1 MKNYLKITGIILT
14 IITMI
19 TLILL
24 YKQSHIEKE
33 LMITNDYDTY
43 YLKSSNINNSA
54 DIFKNA
60 EFEGEN
66 IIAPGSTGKYYFN
79 VGNDTDN
86 PLKYKL
92 LFKENNK
99 YSIDIKYKL
108 KMNNK
113 DIIENWTSVKDL
125 VFKEYRLD
133 NAKYDVYELE
143 WKWFD
148 SYNDLKVSDD
158 SSYNLYINIQSN
170 GLKKGEK

>member
-14 IITMI
+14 IIMI

-43 YLKSSNINNSA
+43 YLKSSNINNNA

-60 EFEGEN
+60 EFDGEN

-79 VGNDTDN
+79 VGNNTKD

-92 LFKENNK
+92 LFEENNK
-99 YSIDIKYKL
+99 YNIDIKYKL
-108 KMNNK
+108 KKNNK
-113 DIIENWTSVKDL
+113 FIIENWTSVKDL

-148 SYNDLKVSDD
+148 SDNDSKVSDD
-158 SSYNLYINIQSN
+158 SFYNININIQSN